1 MMVLRTKTGQSI
13 RLGKDIRIVVARVE
27 GHTCVHLGIDA
38 PLSVPVHRLEIY
50 EKIQQENCAATRGN
64 TLAWLQGVT
73 NEAR

>member
-1 MMVLRTKTGQSI
+1 MMVLRTKIGQRI
-13 RLGKDIRIVVARVE
+13 RLGKDIWIVVTNVE
-27 GHTCVHLGIDA
+27 GNTCVHLGIDA

-73 NEAR
+73 NDAK